1 MFVLLSAEGRTK
13 PVYSNSKFVCIG
25 CGKARFEMR
34 VQHQD
39 EVR

>member
-1 MFVLLSAEGRTK
+1 MFVLLSVEGRIN

-34 VQHQD
+34 V
-39 EVR
+39 ESKGGVE